1 MAAAA
6 GGGCAGAP
14 DCLERVCDK
23 IEASDL
29 LDRGRSDLL
38 GSSSVLRGV
47 HSGLADDCKLRWHD
61 MRLGRGSSA
70 PVASDANL
78 EAVRRQSA
86 SLRLAIWP
94 SRAGPRPCSAPGIC
108 AAPPEPGA
116 QEAPRK
122 PLRPERWHLST
133 LQQTQERIWE
143 QRVRIRGGVGF
154 CSTPSVHFS
163 HSARALSPSPADPGA
178 RPGGHA
184 PPSSRSWGQRR
195 PPACRPRPTIVCV
208 GRRTRRGAHLE
219 RWRIWR
225 RLRCRRRVLFFFHFH
240 RNLARDFLYGFDLC
254 AMPGAPCGRESRR
267 VVRGWAVEQPRG
279 CCVWCVRVP
288 GDGSGQEQ
296 SRLASGT
303 WASKGVC
310 SLGTGFRDRSSKV

>member
-1 MAAAA
+1 MSRLSASSC
-6 GGGCAGAP
+6 GLRFGRVGLVPAP
-14 DCLERVCDK
+14 ALPQAFAQHPRTRCP
-23 IEASDL
+23 
-29 LDRGRSDLL
+29 
-38 GSSSVLRGV
+38 
-47 HSGLADDCKLRWHD
+47 
-61 MRLGRGSSA
+61 RGSPQA
-70 PVASDANL
+70 PPPGALVCL
-78 EAVRRQSA
+78 
-86 SLRLAIWP
+86 
-94 SRAGPRPCSAPGIC
+94 PCSK
-108 AAPPEPGA
+108 
-116 QEAPRK
+116 RK
-122 PLRPERWHLST
+122 RGFGK
-133 LQQTQERIWE
+133 

-267 VVRGWAVEQPRG
+267 VVSGWAVEQPRG
-279 CCVWCVRVP
+279 CCVWCVRVL

-303 WASKGVC
+303 WFYSAVEGWEEGSTPRAADGEAA
-310 SLGTGFRDRSSKV
+310 